1 MSGVKLQSPVMQDLR
16 TPLARDGSSLPA
28 NDERFE
34 IIWNI
39 IRNND
44 SSARTNRHIL
54 NIPDTALEASQPPLA
69 TSHEARFRSEM
80 GQISRHSAVFFAGT
94 LFAAGAGYLFKIYL
108 ARVLGAEALGIYA
121 LGMTVGGV
129 LGLIAAL
136 GLPQAAARY
145 VAVYNGTGRYA
156 ELKGFLWRGL
166 AVLAVANLMVAAI
179 MLLIRGWVADRF
191 YHTPALS
198 KYMGAFALLMVLGSF
213 TSFFGQALAGFKD
226 VARRTVITNFIGS
239 PLNIFFGV
247 GLLMLGM
254 GLSGYLLAQV
264 ASALITLVLLALA
277 TWTLMPPGYRSVAGE
292 LPALQSE
299 AIRFSASLFAVQ
311 ALEYTLASLDKIV
324 LGYYLDARSV
334 GIYVVAGS
342 VVAFL
347 PILLQSVNQIFSPT
361 IADLHARGELDLL
374 RRLYQT
380 LTKWI
385 FGFTLPLAIVACV
398 FAAPLMQ
405 IFGREFRAGWPI
417 LVIGTLGQLI
427 NCAVGSVGLLL
438 IMSGHQDRLVRVQV
452 KVVIGNIILNL
463 ALIPIWGVIGAIVVS
478 AATNAAINLLYL
490 REVKAIL
497 GLTPYNRSYVRLF
510 LPVLGS
516 AAIIALVRLEA
527 SLFHN
532 AVLAI
537 VAGLALGY
545 LAFIA
550 LVLLVGLD
558 EDDRLVAGAIGSRLR
573 GMLGMMRLE
582 AR

>member
-1 MSGVKLQSPVMQDLR
+1 MFLWRPPVNVA
-16 TPLARDGSSLPA
+16 ARG
-28 NDERFE
+28 FE
-34 IIWNI
+34 IISKH
-39 IRNND
+39 D
-44 SSARTNRHIL
+44 SSASKHRHIL
-54 NIPDTALEASQPPLA
+54 NIPDTAVEASQPTLA
-69 TSHEARFRSEM
+69 SDQAARFRSEM
-80 GQISRHSAVFFAGT
+80 GHISRHSAVFFAGT
-94 LFAAGAGYLFKIYL
+94 LFTAGAGYLFKIYL

-156 ELKGFLWRGL
+156 ELRGFLWRGL

-179 MLLIRGWVADRF
+179 MLWIRGWVADRF

-213 TSFFGQALAGFKD
+213 SLFFGQCLAGFKD

-239 PLNIFFGV
+239 PLNILLGV
-247 GLLMLGM
+247 GLLLLGM
-254 GLSGYLLAQV
+254 GLTGYLAAQI
-264 ASALITLVLLALA
+264 ASAVITLFLLALS
-277 TWTLMPPGYRSVAGE
+277 TWKLMPPGYRSVAGE
-292 LPALQSE
+292 LPPLQRE
-299 AIRFSASLFAVQ
+299 VIRFSASLFAVQ
-311 ALEYTLASLDKIV
+311 ALEYTFASLDKIV
-324 LGYYLDARSV
+324 LGYYLDARRV
-334 GIYVVAGS
+334 GIYVVAAS
-342 VVAFL
+342 VTTLL

-361 IADLHARGELDLL
+361 IADLHARRELEVLQ
-374 RRLYQT
+374 RLYQT

-385 FGFTLPLAIVACV
+385 LGFTLPLAIVVCV

-405 IFGREFRAGWPI
+405 IFGSEFRVGWPI
-417 LVIGTLGQLI
+417 LVIGTLGQVI
-427 NCAVGSVGLLL
+427 NCAAGSAGILL

-452 KVVIGNIILNL
+452 KVVIANVIFNL
-463 ALIPIWGVIGAIVVS
+463 ALIPIWGIVGAVVVS

-510 LPVLGS
+510 LPVLS
-516 AAIIALVRLEA
+516 AAAIVALVRMEA
-527 SLFHN
+527 TLFHN
-532 AVLAI
+532 VVLAI

-545 LAFIA
+545 LAFIS
-550 LVLLVGLD
+550 LVLLAGLD
-558 EDDRLVAGAIGSRLR
+558 EDDRLVAGAIGSRVR
-573 GMLGMMRLE
+573 GMLGMTRLE